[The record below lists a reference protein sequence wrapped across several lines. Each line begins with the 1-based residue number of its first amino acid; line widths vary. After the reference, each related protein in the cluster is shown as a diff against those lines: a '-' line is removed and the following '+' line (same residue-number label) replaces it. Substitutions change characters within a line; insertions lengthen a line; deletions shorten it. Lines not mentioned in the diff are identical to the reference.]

1 MNKFQEKSKEFF
13 WTKKAANFWCGAVVS
28 WGKFKKQEW
37 SCQSSVAGTNR
48 LKMNPVET
56 KGYFIWRIRFFRCI
70 NSPDLHQLELEES
83 RHHTTVRLAKAC
95 ETSGLRWFRDMPE
108 LFNGLLLFKQM
119 FVVSPHVL
127 AVVGAV
133 QTYSEQT
140 AVQLPAARQTCFGA
154 CLIHWWDSSL
164 CFTSRIFFAGGGGVC
179 VKIYLIDIAVV
190 WNLTVGYL

>member
-1 MNKFQEKSKEFF
+1 MNKFQEKNKEFF

-95 ETSGLRWFRDMPE
+95 ETSGLRWFCDMPQ

-140 AVQLPAARQTCFGA
+140 AVQLPAAHVRLVLVLVWSIGETVHFVLPAEFFLQGEVGSV
-154 CLIHWWDSSL
+154 LK
-164 CFTSRIFFAGGGGVC
+164 FT
-179 VKIYLIDIAVV
+179 
-190 WNLTVGYL
+190 